1 MRPTEEA
8 KGYFNTAQMQLKLGE
23 SVISSNQA
31 LRVFQRAFQS
41 TVAGL
46 NEMSTAQRATY
57 ILLEEVKELLQRQN
71 AQMSGRR

>member
-8 KGYFNTAQMQLKLGE
+8 KGHFNTAQTQLRLGE
-23 SVISSNQA
+23 SVFSTNQS
-31 LRVFQRAFQS
+31 LRAIQRAFQS

-46 NEMSTAQRATY
+46 NEMATAQRATY

-71 AQMSGRR
+71 AQTSGRR